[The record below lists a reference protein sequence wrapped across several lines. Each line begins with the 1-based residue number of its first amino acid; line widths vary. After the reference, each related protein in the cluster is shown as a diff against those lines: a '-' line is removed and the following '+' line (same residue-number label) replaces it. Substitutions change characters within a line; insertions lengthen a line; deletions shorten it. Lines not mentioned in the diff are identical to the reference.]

1 MGFIVNIALISIL
14 VYGGY
19 YAWNEYP
26 QVRKA
31 AQDHLPREWSTEDM
45 IALEARFSE
54 SQLSEKL
61 QGTLRSQDVGTTTT
75 SREFH
80 PYLLMEVK
88 FIKGPSDSGEGIL
101 LWSLEDGEMVL
112 RTGKWT
118 TTHGFADCLDCG
130 ASRDDLRILNALAKR
145 GGRLDRSA
153 ILDEIHADPEQVDSW
168 LESCRHKQLIV
179 QQGNNYR
186 IHLQNP
192 LWAFQ
197 PTTSIDVPLVQ
208 RGLARGTRIS
218 KRYSAGQITEMA
230 QAVFGSDFAVRSK
243 REVHLPVYLIEMHN
257 EDGSKK
263 SMRWNAFTGEPY
275 KSEAFL
281 Q

>member
-1 MGFIVNIALISIL
+1 MGFIINIVLCSAL

-19 YAWNEYP
+19 WAWNEFP
-26 QVRKA
+26 QIR
-31 AQDHLPREWSTEDM
+31 QMTHEHLPKEWSGEEM

-54 SQLSEKL
+54 KQLSEKL
-61 QGTLRSQDVGTTTT
+61 QGTNATGDSIAAITT
-75 SREFH
+75 REFH

-88 FIKGPSDSGEGIL
+88 FIKGSTETGEGIL

-145 GGRLDRSA
+145 GGRLDRNA
-153 ILDEIHADPEQVDSW
+153 LLLDIHADPEQIDSW

-186 IHLQNP
+186 IHLQHAV
-192 LWAFQ
+192 WAFQ
-197 PTTSIDVPLVQ
+197 PTTNIDIPLVQ
-208 RGLARGTRIS
+208 RGLARGSRVS
-218 KRYSAGQITEMA
+218 KRYTASQIEGMA
-230 QAVFGSDFAVRSK
+230 QFVFGSDFAIRSK
-243 REVHLPVYLIEMHN
+243 KEVYLPVYLIEVHN

-263 SMRWNAFTGEPY
+263 SMRWNAFSGEPY
-275 KSEAFL
+275 RS
-281 Q
+281 